1 VAGTPL
7 LLIRPGYNAG
17 GWDPGSRY
25 LGRVKQRKRDGRP
38 ASVERRHLTI
48 AAVIVVLLG
57 GGLWL
62 GITTRGNHQVPP
74 PSAAPPAA
82 PTQPGPESTISL
94 DGWKLTIPEAGK
106 NGNAAIIQPASS
118 TPPWLTANPDGSLAF
133 WAPVVGAT
141 TKNSDHPRTELDSLN
156 NFEAGTGPHTLTAT
170 LAVTQVPS
178 DTKDIIIGQIHGADS
193 ISSVPYVMLH
203 YQAGTIRVV
212 VKKAQDSDDGQTYQ
226 LVSGI
231 PLGGR
236 FNFTISDVGNG
247 GMVFSA
253 TYGGQTQRVN
263 APIPATFQGEAVRFQ
278 VGDYQV
284 SKNSDD
290 PADGGRV
297 TFYEIDEGST
307 AP

>member
-1 VAGTPL
+1 
-7 LLIRPGYNAG
+7 
-17 GWDPGSRY
+17 
-25 LGRVKQRKRDGRP
+25 VKQRKQDRRSALLGR
-38 ASVERRHLTI
+38 RYLTI
-48 AAVIVVLLG
+48 AAVIIVLLG

-62 GITTRGNHQVPP
+62 GITTRGSGHREPP

-82 PTQPGPESTISL
+82 PTQPGPASTISL

-106 NGNAAIIQPASS
+106 KGNAAIIQPAST
-118 TPPWLTANPDGSLAF
+118 TPPWLVANPDGSLTF

-156 NFEAGTGPHTLTAT
+156 NFEAGTGPHTLNAS

-203 YQAGTIRVV
+203 YQAGAVRVV
-212 VKKAQDSDDGQTYQ
+212 VKKAQDSEDGQTYQ
-226 LVSGI
+226 LISGI

-263 APIPATFQGEAVRFQ
+263 APIPATFRGETVRFQ
-278 VGDYQV
+278 VGDYEV
-284 SKNSDD
+284 SKSSED

-297 TFYEIDEGST
+297 TYYAIDEGST

>member
-1 VAGTPL
+1 M
-7 LLIRPGYNAG
+7 
-17 GWDPGSRY
+17 
-25 LGRVKQRKRDGRP
+25 KQRKQDGRSRLLEGRNL
-38 ASVERRHLTI
+38 AV

-62 GITTRGNHQVPP
+62 GITTRGSGYPQAP

-82 PTQPGPESTISL
+82 PAQPGPASTINL
-94 DGWKLTIPEAGK
+94 VGWKLTIPEAGK
-106 NGNAAIIQPASS
+106 KGNAAIIQPAST
-118 TPPWLTANPDGSLAF
+118 TPPWLTANPGGSLTF

-156 NFEAGTGPHTLTAT
+156 NFEAGTGPHTLTAS

-203 YQAGTIRVV
+203 YQAGAIRVV
-212 VKKAQDSDDGQTYQ
+212 VKKAQDSEDGQTYQ
-226 LVSGI
+226 LISGI

-236 FNFTISDVGNG
+236 FDFTISDVGNG

-253 TYGGQTQRVN
+253 TYGGQTKRVT
-263 APIPATFQGEAVRFQ
+263 APIPATFQGETVRFQ

-284 SKNSDD
+284 SKNSED

-297 TFYEIDEGST
+297 TYYAIDEGST